1 MVTGI
6 VLMASLQKITTT
18 YDKNSQER
26 RRSAVTGL
34 LAISLFLALHP
45 LVIEYYNTRFIGG
58 AIGDGGLY
66 VWLVQSFINDPLKA
80 LNFESNAL
88 YPYPL
93 TRAWSDPFIIPAAV
107 VNLFTVGLSL
117 SLASAYNTLILL
129 AFASNAVAASLLAR
143 RIGIGPRF
151 ATVAGV
157 IFANSSFIVGN
168 LGHPQLLFFFWV
180 ALSWWC
186 VLPEESSSRVA
197 SRNWFLAG
205 LCVAGA
211 FYTSV
216 YYAVFAS
223 IGLAVIW
230 LRAVAFGGASPR
242 RALRTLLFATL
253 GAAPIFY
260 ALPAYLAI
268 QSYFGERGLH
278 EADFFAAS
286 GASYLALTPLHSV
299 FGFSAALSHGEAYLS
314 PGYLI
319 SALALVFLSG
329 VCWRRSKILSVAL
342 AIGVTTLLVTSSLSD
357 GGIPAKNLMCS
368 SAWVV
373 LIAALAFT
381 IRERS
386 GAGAIASIVIVFFI
400 LSFGPGGNPHKH
412 EPVFSP
418 LGALFY
424 KVPGIAAI
432 RAVGRYGVVVVL
444 GAVFAAV
451 LCVERFMQANHKVS
465 LKDVPRGLVAAVFLI
480 FGLLDNLVATIPFDA
495 PVAVPR
501 ALSTLADRSELRGA
515 SVVLPFAER
524 IEAGSGEGWTGMA
537 LLNSRYVLWG
547 ELAGTERALSLV
559 NGYSGQRSKIQG
571 RMMRYA
577 QAFPEAP
584 ALDLFAKVCGLRYV
598 VALPELYSRVQGI
611 DEGAFMRKV
620 NQNSSGLKALRRFD
634 DGSILFTL
642 ARREVVVTGD
652 EARVF
657 FAPRDGGIE
666 LELNPRSS
674 DGCLVKVSTLGR
686 SIGASSE
693 PVPVQV
699 SEYLVK
705 YKQAVTV
712 NVPSGLLQRASPH
725 LIEVRTNGCEVG
737 VVCGVE
743 GR

>member
-1 MVTGI
+1 MTPR
-6 VLMASLQKITTT
+6 QKLDTR
-18 YDKNSQER
+18 YDTESRER
-26 RRSAVTGL
+26 RRSAITGL
-34 LAISLFLALHP
+34 LAISVFIALHP

-66 VWLVQSFINDPLKA
+66 VWLVRSFINDPLKA
-80 LNFESNAL
+80 LSFESNAL

-93 TRAWSDPFIIPAAV
+93 TRAWSDLFIIPAAV

-117 SLASAYNTLILL
+117 SFASAYNTLILL
-129 AFASNAVAASLLAR
+129 AFASNAVTVSLLAR
-143 RIGIGPRF
+143 RVGIGARF

-157 IFANSSFIVGN
+157 LFANSSFIIGN

-186 VLPEESSSRVA
+186 VLPEESRSRVA

-230 LRAVAFGGASPR
+230 LRALALGGASPR
-242 RALRTLLFATL
+242 RALRTLLFAAL

-286 GASYLALTPLHSV
+286 GVSYLALTPLHSV
-299 FGFSAALSHGEAYLS
+299 FGFSAVLSHGEAYLS

-319 SALALVFLSG
+319 SALAVCFLSG
-329 VCWRRSKILSVAL
+329 VCWRRSKMLSVAL
-342 AIGVTTLLVTSSLSD
+342 AIGVVTLLVTSSLSD
-357 GGIPAKNLMCS
+357 SGGMRAKSLMCT

-386 GAGAIASIVIVFFI
+386 SAGAISSIIIVFFI

-418 LGALFY
+418 LGVLFY

-444 GAVFAAV
+444 GAVLAAV
-451 LCVERFMQANHKVS
+451 LCVERFIQAKRKFS
-465 LKDVPRGLVAAVFLI
+465 LSEAPRGLVAGALLI
-480 FGLLDNLVATIPFDA
+480 IGVLDNLVATIPLDA
-495 PVAVPR
+495 PAAIPR

-524 IEAGSGEGWTGMA
+524 IEPGSGEGWTGMA

-547 ELAGTERALSLV
+547 ELAGGERALSLV

-577 QAFPEAP
+577 QSFPEAP
-584 ALDLFAKVCGLRYV
+584 ALDIFAKVCGLRYV

-611 DEGAFMRKV
+611 DEGAFMRNV
-620 NQNSSGLKALRRFD
+620 NRNSAGLKALRRFD
-634 DGSILFTL
+634 DGSFLFTL
-642 ARREVVVTGD
+642 ARREVVVSGD
-652 EARVF
+652 EERVF
-657 FAPRDGGIE
+657 FAPRDGVVE

-674 DGCLVKVSTLGR
+674 DGCLVKVSSLGR
-686 SIGASSE
+686 GVGDSSD

-705 YKQAVTV
+705 YKQSVTV

-725 LIEVRTNGCEVG
+725 LIEVRTDGCEVG